1 MEKMEDAIRI
11 LDDKKSI
18 RMSRIE
24 RHLETLG
31 RMVSFAV
38 KVICH
43 RCHKGDWSDF
53 IQLSVFFTKDDF
65 GEEFTHIETHKTE
78 LLLPSARKK
87 KKCNRKIQRKL
98 TRVLKY

>member
-1 MEKMEDAIRI
+1 MEKMEDAIRV
-11 LDDKKSI
+11 LDDKISI

-31 RMVSFAV
+31 RMVSFVV

-53 IQLSVFFTKDDF
+53 IQLSVFFTKDD
-65 GEEFTHIETHKTE
+65 
-78 LLLPSARKK
+78 LLRRIHTYRNTKLNYFYPLPAKK
-87 KKCNRKIQRKL
+87 NCNRKIQRQL